1 VGDTEALNV
10 PSHVQN
16 GGTLD
21 HEGAVAVAEHLVV
34 LRPQLMP
41 LTNAAI
47 CRNISA
53 GQFMALIEV
62 RHDAPACESRK

>member
-1 VGDTEALNV
+1 V
-10 PSHVQN
+10 PLDVQT

-34 LRPQLMP
+34 LRPQLLP

-62 RHDAPACESRK
+62 RHISAAYVLPVVPTY